1 MVRERGTDAAR
12 TGFGVGFSS
21 VLSEREL
28 LEDKLGLGGCIISL
42 YFLSDFFARSFSKAC
57 TILLSIVY
65 NLIFWFL
72 S

>member
-42 YFLSDFFARSFSKAC
+42 YFLS
-57 TILLSIVY
+57 
-65 NLIFWFL
+65 NFL
-72 S
+72 QDPFQRLAQFYFP